1 MSPGPDPR
9 DLPDAAELRRRGS
22 LKWTALPSVD
32 IAAWVAEADFAIA
45 EPIRA
50 ALHDAVGA
58 GVLGYLPPAQRR
70 ALAEACA
77 RWQSE
82 RYGWQVSPER
92 IHPVGDVR
100 EALRIAI
107 ERYSRPGSPVILPTP
122 AYMPFVTSPRV
133 WGREVIQVPMSETA
147 GRPGLDL
154 AGLELAFRAGGN
166 LLVLV
171 NPHNPTGRVMERAE
185 LLGVAAVVVR
195 HGGRVFSDEIH
206 APLTYPESRHVPY
219 ASISQTAAEHTV
231 TATSASKAWNVAGLK
246 CAQVILNPAD
256 AAAWAPDDVLLTE
269 GASTLGVIAN
279 TAAYDHGSDWLAGT
293 IDYLDGNRTALGE
306 VLAQHAPLV
315 GYRPPEGT
323 YLAWLDLRAA
333 LAALG
338 EDGTTTL
345 PAPIGEIRLARWL
358 RHRSGV
364 AVTDGADC
372 GRAGEGFVRLNLAMP
387 RPMVIEA
394 GRRIAACLDPSV

>member
-1 MSPGPDPR
+1 
-9 DLPDAAELRRRGS
+9 
-22 LKWTALPSVD
+22 
-32 IAAWVAEADFAIA
+32 
-45 EPIRA
+45 
-50 ALHDAVGA
+50 
-58 GVLGYLPPAQRR
+58 
-70 ALAEACA
+70 
-77 RWQSE
+77 
-82 RYGWQVSPER
+82 
-92 IHPVGDVR
+92 
-100 EALRIAI
+100 
-107 ERYSRPGSPVILPTP
+107 
-122 AYMPFVTSPRV
+122 MPFVTSPRV